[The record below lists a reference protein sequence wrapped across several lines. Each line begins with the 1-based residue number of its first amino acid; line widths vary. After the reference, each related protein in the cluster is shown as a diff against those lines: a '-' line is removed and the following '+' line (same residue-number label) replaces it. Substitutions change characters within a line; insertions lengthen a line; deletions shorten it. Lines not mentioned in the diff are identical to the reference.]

1 MSEVIDKIHHK
12 TEIPISE
19 VTNQLE
25 IHENLQKKLNYFI
38 EINEVPNILLYGPPG
53 GGKRGL
59 IKKFIKNIYSDKKE
73 NENDLVMY
81 VECGHGKGIK
91 FIRDEVNYFAKINC
105 TNADFKTIVLLNADN
120 LTIDAQSALRRS
132 IEIFSKKTRYFIIV
146 HDKNRLLNPLLS
158 RFCELFVH
166 LVKIENKELNLH
178 NYRKN
183 TIILEHNNKIVRSI
197 KTKLAK
203 YNLSD
208 MTYFTCMQA
217 AKELYNKGICGIH
230 FLEHMKLNNYDEATL
245 LITTKLIEE
254 VKSEE
259 LLLLCILVKIF
270 IRFKENNNNILSM

>member
-1 MSEVIDKIHHK
+1 MSELTDKVPCK
-12 TEIPISE
+12 TGLPATE

-25 IHENLQKKLNYFI
+25 IHETLQKKLAYFI
-38 EINEVPNILLYGPPG
+38 EIKEIPNILLYGPPG
-53 GGKRGL
+53 GGKRIL
-59 IKKFIKNIYSDKKE
+59 IKNFIRQIYADKKE
-73 NENDLVMY
+73 NENNLVMY

-158 RFCELFVH
+158 RFCELFVP
-166 LVKIENKELNLH
+166 LARIENKEINLH
-178 NYRKN
+178 NYNKDN
-183 TIILEHNNKIVRSI
+183 AIMEHNSKITRSI

-203 YNLSD
+203 YAASE
-208 MTYFTCMQA
+208 MTYIKCMEA
-217 AKELYNKGICGIH
+217 AKELYNKGICGVH
-230 FLEHMKLNNYDEATL
+230 FLEYMKCNNYDETVL
-245 LITTKLIEE
+245 LIITKLIEE
-254 VKSEE
+254 IKSEE